1 MLMANVDK
9 AVSDKIE
16 NIVYIYDC
24 WQPLYDELM
33 KIRNIKF
40 IEGIP
45 DRLDDDILPV
55 TKNNLLIFDDVM
67 KDASNS
73 HLLKRYLH
81 NMCITATSVP
91 FTWYRI
97 CFFRV
102 KLAEQSV

>member
-1 MLMANVDK
+1 MLIANADK

-45 DRLDDDILPV
+45 DRLDDDDILPV

-73 HLLKRYLH
+73 HLVEKVFTQYVHHRNLSAIYLVQ
-81 NMCITATSVP
+81 NVFSG
-91 FTWYRI
+91 
-97 CFFRV
+97 
-102 KLAEQSV
+102 

>member
-1 MLMANVDK
+1 MLIANADK
-9 AVSDKIE
+9 VVSDKIE

-33 KIRNIKF
+33 KIKNIKL

-67 KDASNS
+67 KGASNS
-73 HLLKRYLH
+73 HLVEKVFTQYVHHRNLSAIYLVQ
-81 NMCITATSVP
+81 NKYVFSG
-91 FTWYRI
+91 
-97 CFFRV
+97 
-102 KLAEQSV
+102 